1 MEILLEIFHCLL
13 DEYRSGKYEA
23 ASGLTAL
30 GCTCHLMQAEVEK
43 KLYQK
48 LIFDDNLER
57 VASRFCRCMQSVIAR
72 PERALS
78 ICHISLTVDN
88 HGRLTN
94 EPDESRDDSYPD
106 GIIMEDHNRELRLVL
121 DDVNS
126 PFTSTR
132 DLQEIAHSLRQLL
145 GLKLP
150 PEVSLN
156 LRSLRISYPLF
167 HSMHQGVL
175 VSSSNR
181 EPIMER
187 LGRLATLTILC
198 NDSPLSDEDVVFFG
212 RHMTS
217 LTTFT
222 LEKACT
228 EKLPLIY
235 KAIGKN
241 LTTFKLQTRSTAIW
255 SWPMDVLLFSAGC
268 LPSLKHL
275 ILDQSKQNFIEVG
288 SNFTSTG

>member
-1 MEILLEIFHCLL
+1 
-13 DEYRSGKYEA
+13 
-23 ASGLTAL
+23 
-30 GCTCHLMQAEVEK
+30 MQAEVEK

-57 VASRFCRCMQSVIAR
+57 VASRFCRCVQSVVAR

-94 EPDESRDDSYPD
+94 EPDQSQDDSYPD
-106 GIIMEDHNRELRLVL
+106 GISLEDHNRELRLVL

-132 DLQEIAHSLRQLL
+132 DLQDIADSLLQLL

-150 PEVSLN
+150 LEVSLN
-156 LRSLRISYPLF
+156 LTSLRISYPIF

-235 KAIGKN
+235 NAIGKN
-241 LTTFKLQTRSTAIW
+241 LTTFKLQTRSIAIW
-255 SWPMDVLLFSAGC
+255 SWPMDVLRFLAGC

-275 ILDQSKQNFIEVG
+275 TLDQSEQNFIEVG
-288 SNFTSTG
+288 SSLTSTR